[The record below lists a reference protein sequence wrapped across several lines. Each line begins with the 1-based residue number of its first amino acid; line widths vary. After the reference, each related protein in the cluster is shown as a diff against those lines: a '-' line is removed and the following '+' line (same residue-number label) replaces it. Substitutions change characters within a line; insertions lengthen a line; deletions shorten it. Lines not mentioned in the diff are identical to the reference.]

1 MKTWNDYFKLPFT
14 ILEDGVYSSDGY
26 KILDLCCESETNDKI
41 IDLIN
46 GKYSGDLH
54 ELRKAKYYEKQK
66 EIREERSGNVICKI
80 GGEELLKEEEFYNLP
95 HDIAD
100 NMRDTLAAHIVNII
114 NNNL

>member
-54 ELRKAKYYEKQK
+54 ELRKVKYYEKQ
-66 EIREERSGNVICKI
+66 S
-80 GGEELLKEEEFYNLP
+80 LLGT
-95 HDIAD
+95 
-100 NMRDTLAAHIVNII
+100 RCHISV
-114 NNNL
+114 LCRLQQRTRPVRQGKRP